1 LRITWDGD
9 NRPYSE
15 GVSQG
20 VLYPE
25 NSPGVAWNGLI
36 SVTEKG
42 DDSSS
47 ALYLDGQIYRNRN
60 VPSNFSGTIVAYMY
74 PDDFDIYNGVY
85 LGRTGQPRPSFGL
98 CYRSNEELHIV
109 YGAVAAP
116 SNDKY
121 SSIGAEIS
129 PVSFSWDFTTV
140 PVKIPGGKPSAHIV
154 ILLDQILPGVLTAL
168 ETVLYGDDSTVPSIP
183 SPDDLIELFESHSIL
198 RITDNGDGTWTATG
212 PDTVITMI
220 DSDTFDINWPSAVFI
235 DASTYT
241 VSSL

>member
-1 LRITWDGD
+1 VRITWDGD
-9 NRPYSE
+9 TRPYSE

-36 SVTEKG
+36 SVNEKG

-47 ALYLDGQIYRNRN
+47 PLYIDGQTYRNRN
-60 VPSNFSGTIVAYMY
+60 VPSNHSGTIIAYMY
-74 PDDFDIYNGVY
+74 PDEFDIYNGVS
-85 LGRTGQPRPSFGL
+85 LSRTSQGRPSFGL
-98 CYRSNEELHIV
+98 CYRTNEELHLV
-109 YGAVAAP
+109 YNAIAAP

-140 PVKIPGGKPSAHIV
+140 PVKIPGGKPSSHLV
-154 ILLDQILPGVLTAL
+154 ILLDHILPGVLTDL
-168 ETVLYGDDSTVPSIP
+168 ETLLYGDDTTEPSL
-183 SPDDLIELFESHSIL
+183 PDPQILIDMFESHTTL
-198 RITDNGDGTWTATG
+198 MITDNGDGTWTATG

-220 DSDTFDINWPSAVFI
+220 DSDTFDINWPSANFI
-235 DASTYT
+235 DADTYT
-241 VSSL
+241 IYSL